1 MTISRLL
8 AGLTVALATTAA
20 SAQDASPK
28 LPDYAKTLTELSAV
42 QPTGGAGGSGYAK
55 VQVVT
60 ILGDASKPGPYAQLL
75 KVGANAQ
82 IAAHHHAG
90 DRVGTVLKG
99 TWHFGYGTQFDKAK
113 LKTLPVG
120 SVYTEPSHGAHFAM
134 TGNEPV
140 IVLITG
146 KVPPTRCT
154 KIRPTIRRQDKAGSR
169 LGRPVAG
176 PSRMDTSGG
185 EPRRGEAVRRAHGFA
200 AVMMPRWSCEA

>member
-1 MTISRLL
+1 MKLIRLL
-8 AGLTVALATTAA
+8 AGPAVALVATASA

-28 LPDYAKTLTELSAV
+28 LPDYAKTIAELSAV
-42 QPTGGAGGSGYAK
+42 EETGGAGGSGNPK

-60 ILGDASKPGPYAQLL
+60 ILGDPSKPVPYAQLL

-99 TWHFGYGTQFDKAK
+99 TWHFGYGTVFDKAK

-120 SVYTEPSHGAHFAM
+120 SVYTEPSGGPHFAM

-140 IVLITG
+140 IVLISGTG
-146 KVPPTRCT
+146 PTDT
-154 KIRPTIRRQDKAGSR
+154 IYENPADDPTADR
-169 LGRPVAG
+169 
-176 PSRMDTSGG
+176 
-185 EPRRGEAVRRAHGFA
+185 
-200 AVMMPRWSCEA
+200 

>member
-8 AGLTVALATTAA
+8 VFASVTVAVVTTAA
-20 SAQDASPK
+20 SAQDTSTK
-28 LPDYAKTLTELSAV
+28 LPDYAKTLSELSV
-42 QPTGGAGGSGYAK
+42 VEPTGGAGGSGNAK

-75 KVGANAQ
+75 KVDADAQ

-120 SVYTEPSHGAHFAM
+120 SVYTEPSNGPHFAM

-146 KVPPTRCT
+146 TGPTDTVYENPADDPTR
-154 KIRPTIRRQDKAGSR
+154 KP
-169 LGRPVAG
+169 
-176 PSRMDTSGG
+176 
-185 EPRRGEAVRRAHGFA
+185 
-200 AVMMPRWSCEA
+200 

>member
-8 AGLTVALATTAA
+8 ASVAVALATTAA

-28 LPDYAKTLTELSAV
+28 LPDYAKTPAELSAV
-42 QPTGGAGGSGYAK
+42 QPTGGAGGSGNAK

-82 IAAHHHAG
+82 IPSHHHAG
-90 DRVGTVLKG
+90 DRVGTVIEG

-120 SVYTEPSHGAHFAM
+120 SVYTEPSERPHFAM

-140 IVLITG
+140 VVLITG
-146 KVPPTRCT
+146 TGPTDTVYENPADDPTR
-154 KIRPTIRRQDKAGSR
+154 KP
-169 LGRPVAG
+169 
-176 PSRMDTSGG
+176 
-185 EPRRGEAVRRAHGFA
+185 
-200 AVMMPRWSCEA
+200 